1 MKRRT
6 SSPSSS
12 TGGGS
17 PSDCGIMASGSAD
30 AAAAP
35 ESSDASEEC
44 PGKKK
49 SRFQTFKNFF
59 AKKKRKETAGPVA
72 ESEVQLKSSQS
83 IEDVNTLEPTSIH
96 TDKDSDSSSNI
107 NVGSKALS
115 QDSVF
120 TSDPPSPETN
130 EALQSSHDSIHGKVK
145 SLQMQLKQAI
155 RLGSPPAAISVKKS
169 EDGGMVSEDDG
180 LPCSPPEYS
189 TIHTVLTTSSQRS
202 SGVVQRSGSLSL
214 EGSDSDDD
222 QMSGASSRPG
232 TPQTSIP
239 VDFSEPASSLS
250 CLDCSAA
257 HHRIAVKTRACA
269 KRKPASREML
279 QTKKRDLRERVLLRD
294 TEDKL
299 KAARTSTEEE
309 ENKDNVSKDEE
320 EINEV
325 QEDSPISPSVLA
337 QNEEELP
344 ASSQSQRS
352 STTTS
357 ASAEASED
365 DECVPDKD
373 HVASSGRLESSWDN
387 PVTLEL
393 QTDDFLLDGGCEV
406 VSEEQGSLLEEVL
419 SSLKGPLVSG
429 LVLESE
435 ATVEQMEVEDTTG
448 EDVLDNL
455 DVDSATEHPDS
466 TDPYS
471 VLDDQLLVENT
482 LSESVT
488 LLQEVENV
496 LQEEEGPEGQEFAKE
511 VPFEEDLQLREG
523 NIEKEECEVEVN
535 QDYRKDLKEEAAE
548 DGEKMDCAGEE
559 AVMEQV
565 DEDTKMEENMDEE
578 EKQESEEDAEKE
590 ADQEEEM
597 LVEDNK
603 EDKDG
608 EELNEEEE
616 EEEENETKDQE
627 CPLEDEEQEIK
638 LDTSIKIESFH
649 ETDQSVEGN
658 ASVSTEIVN
667 QTEDLLAQECTEQ
680 PSFVVMTS
688 LELSFPKKTTNQP
701 KETEDVPEILQED
714 ANEQHDILEECEDQ
728 SIESL
733 EIDEHSGEVHQAEV
747 LSESHQSSTSES
759 EAAKE
764 PIQEVSLSATDDE
777 PVFNKFPCRDLS
789 SDFMRAEPSASQ
801 VETQSLPSSPLQ
813 REMCQADEDTTPE
826 NPFGVRLRKTPVLHR
841 YASEGES
848 PTPSTE
854 PMETQ
859 KSPFIEQLS
868 RKPALP
874 KKPDQVA
881 DVVVKPK
888 RTSDPAGKAAVES
901 SESPSWISL
910 ARQKQKVFKE
920 NSLDESPESK
930 FPTQEEFNKKGLLD
944 DPSGP
949 VTKDHLKPVASP
961 VKVSCSLEISKP
973 VLVEKEKRTISHP
986 VPAPLTQDE
995 PPWLALA
1002 KKKAKAWSEMPQIV
1016 Q

>member
-12 TGGGS
+12 TGGS
-17 PSDCGIMASGSAD
+17 PSSDFGIMASGSAE
-30 AAAAP
+30 APAAP

-59 AKKKRKETAGPVA
+59 AKKKRKEAAGPVP

-83 IEDVNTLEPTSIH
+83 IEDVNAAEPTSIH
-96 TDKDSDSSSNI
+96 TDKDSDSSSTI

-120 TSDPPSPETN
+120 TSDPPSPETI
-130 EALQSSHDSIHGKVK
+130 EALQTSHDSIHNKVK

-155 RLGSPPAAISVKKS
+155 RLGSPPAVISVKKS
-169 EDGGMVSEDDG
+169 EDGEVVSEDDG

-222 QMSGASSRPG
+222 QMSGASSRPV
-232 TPQTSIP
+232 TPLASIP

-257 HHRIAVKTRACA
+257 HHRIAVKSRACA
-269 KRKPASREML
+269 KRKPASRELL
-279 QTKKRDLRERVLLRD
+279 QTKRRDLRERILLRD

-299 KAARTSTEEE
+299 RAARTSTEEE
-309 ENKDNVSKDEE
+309 ENKDDEE
-320 EINEV
+320 ISEV
-325 QEDSPISPSVLA
+325 QEDSVISPSVLA

-352 STTTS
+352 STIS
-357 ASAEASED
+357 NSAEASED

-373 HVASSGRLESSWDN
+373 HIAMSGILESSWEN
-387 PVTLEL
+387 TVTLKL
-393 QTDDFLLDGGCEV
+393 QTDDFLLDEGCEV

-435 ATVEQMEVEDTTG
+435 ATVEQMEVEDTAE
-448 EDVLDNL
+448 EDVLDNP
-455 DVDSATEHPDS
+455 DVDDTTEHPDS
-466 TDPYS
+466 TDPCS
-471 VLDDQLLVENT
+471 VLDDQLPFENT

-496 LQEEEGPEGQEFAKE
+496 LQEEKVPERQEFAE
-511 VPFEEDLQLREG
+511 DVPFEEDLQLHEGSIERE
-523 NIEKEECEVEVN
+523 EYEVEED
-535 QDYRKDLKEEAAE
+535 QDYRKDLKEEVAE

-559 AVMEQV
+559 VVMEQE
-565 DEDTKMEENMDEE
+565 DEDTKMEENMDKE
-578 EKQESEEDAEKE
+578 EKHESEEDAEKE
-590 ADQEEEM
+590 ADQEEQM

-603 EDKDG
+603 EDDDG
-608 EELNEEEE
+608 EELNEEEI
-616 EEEENETKDQE
+616 EEEENETKDQS
-627 CPLEDEEQEIK
+627 CPLDDEEQETESN
-638 LDTSIKIESFH
+638 TSIKIESFH
-649 ETDQSVEGN
+649 ETDRS
-658 ASVSTEIVN
+658 ASVSTEVVT
-667 QTEDLLAQECTEQ
+667 QPEDLLAQECTEQ
-680 PSFVVMTS
+680 PPFMVMTS
-688 LELSFPKKTTNQP
+688 LELSFPKKTSNQP
-701 KETEDVPEILQED
+701 KETEYGPEILQED
-714 ANEQHDILEECEDQ
+714 ANEQHELLEACEDQ
-728 SIESL
+728 STESL
-733 EIDEHSGEVHQAEV
+733 QIDDESSELRQEEV
-747 LSESHQSSTSES
+747 LSESHQSSSSES

-764 PIQEVSLSATDDE
+764 SIQEVSPSATDD
-777 PVFNKFPCRDLS
+777 PVFNKSPSRDQS
-789 SDFMRAEPSASQ
+789 SDSMRAEPSASQ
-801 VETQSLPSSPLQ
+801 VETPSLPSSPLQ
-813 REMCQADEDTTPE
+813 REICQADEDTTPE

-848 PTPSTE
+848 PPPNTE

-859 KSPFIEQLS
+859 KSPFLEQLS

-881 DVVVKPK
+881 DGVVKPK
-888 RTSDPAGKAAVES
+888 RTSDVAGKASVES

-930 FPTQEEFNKKGLLD
+930 VATQDECNKKGLMD

-949 VTKDHLKPVASP
+949 ITKEQLKPVASP

>member
-6 SSPSSS
+6 SSPISN
-12 TGGGS
+12 TGGS
-17 PSDCGIMASGSAD
+17 PRSDCGIMASGSED
-30 AAAAP
+30 APAAP

-59 AKKKRKETAGPVA
+59 AKKKKKEAAGPVA

-83 IEDVNTLEPTSIH
+83 IEDVNVPEPASIH

-120 TSDPPSPETN
+120 SSDPPSPETN
-130 EALQSSHDSIHGKVK
+130 EALQSSQDSIHGKVK

-155 RLGSPPAAISVKKS
+155 RLGSPSATISMKKS
-169 EDGGMVSEDDG
+169 EDGGVVSEDDG

-189 TIHTVLTTSSQRS
+189 TIHTVLSTSSQRS

-257 HHRIAVKTRACA
+257 HHRIAVKSRACA

-279 QTKKRDLRERVLLRD
+279 QPKRRDLRERVLLRD

-299 KAARTSTEEE
+299 RAARTSTGEE
-309 ENKDNVSKDEE
+309 DNKDEE

-325 QEDSPISPSVLA
+325 QHDSPESISVLA
-337 QNEEELP
+337 ENEEELP
-344 ASSQSQRS
+344 ASSQRS

-357 ASAEASED
+357 ASAEASDD
-365 DECVPDKD
+365 DECVPDED
-373 HVASSGRLESSWDN
+373 HIASSGVLDSSWEN

-406 VSEEQGSLLEEVL
+406 VTKEQGSLLEEVL

-435 ATVEQMEVEDTTG
+435 ATAEQMEVEDTAG

-455 DVDSATEHPDS
+455 DVYTASEHPES
-466 TDPYS
+466 TDQSS
-471 VLDDQLLVENT
+471 VLDDQLPVENNF
-482 LSESVT
+482 SESVT
-488 LLQEVENV
+488 LLQEAENFV
-496 LQEEEGPEGQEFAKE
+496 QEEEVPEEQEFAEE
-511 VPFEEDLQLREG
+511 VQFPEEDLQLHEG
-523 NIEKEECEVEVN
+523 SIEKEEYKDEGD
-535 QDYRKDLKEEAAE
+535 QDDRKEDVAE
-548 DGEKMDCAGEE
+548 DEEIMEYAGEE
-559 AVMEQV
+559 VVVEQE
-565 DEDTKMEENMDEE
+565 DESTEMEENMDEV
-578 EKQESEEDAEKE
+578 EKQESEEDAAKE

-597 LVEDNK
+597 LIEDNK
-603 EDKDG
+603 REIYV
-608 EELNEEEE
+608 EELNEEQKDDDEE
-616 EEEENETKDQE
+616 EEKVEEEETKDQS

-638 LDTSIKIESFH
+638 LDTSINIESFH
-649 ETDQSVEGN
+649 ETEQSIEGSTL
-658 ASVSTEIVN
+658 ASTEVVN
-667 QTEDLLAQECTEQ
+667 QPEDLVVQECTEQ

-688 LELSFPKKTTNQP
+688 LELSFPKKTSPQP
-701 KETEDVPEILQED
+701 KETEHVPEILQHE
-714 ANEQHDILEECEDQ
+714 ILEECEDQ
-728 SIESL
+728 STESL
-733 EIDEHSGEVHQAEV
+733 QIDDEQSEEVHQEEM
-747 LSESHQSSTSES
+747 LSVSHQLSTSES

-764 PIQEVSLSATDDE
+764 SIQELSHSMADDE
-777 PVFNKFPCRDLS
+777 PVFKSPSRDQS
-789 SDFMRAEPSASQ
+789 SVSMTAEQSASQ
-801 VETQSLPSSPLQ
+801 EETQSLPSSPLQ
-813 REMCQADEDTTPE
+813 REICQADEDTTPE

-841 YASEGES
+841 YASEGET
-848 PTPSTE
+848 PTPNTE
-854 PMETQ
+854 PVETP
-859 KSPFIEQLS
+859 KSPFLEQLS
-868 RKPALP
+868 RKPVLP
-874 KKPDQVA
+874 KKPDQVT
-881 DVVVKPK
+881 DGVVKPK
-888 RTSDPAGKAAVES
+888 RTSDLAGKASVES

-920 NSLDESPESK
+920 SSLDESLGESK
-930 FPTQEEFNKKGLLD
+930 EDLLD
-944 DPSGP
+944 DLSGP
-949 VTKDHLKPVASP
+949 VTKDQLKPVASP

-973 VLVEKEKRTISHP
+973 VLVEKEKRNISHP